1 MKNTKVIAAIAVFII
16 AALSVSLYSVTGE
29 GKQEKEKRI
38 IVGQPLSAVITSSES
53 GITLAVMIR
62 TGEECQLY
70 VAAYN
75 GWFTTQEDM
84 TKACCIIQGE
94 INDNSDEEKQVRLT
108 LNDSG
113 MIIGVTANN
122 VSHSWR

>member
-62 TGEECQLY
+62 TGEKCQLY
-70 VAAYN
+70 IAARHIL
-75 GWFTTQEDM
+75 FTSQEDI
-84 TKACCIIQGE
+84 TKACCIIQSE
-94 INDNSDEEKQVRLT
+94 INDNSDDEKEVRLV

>member
-70 VAAYN
+70 VAYN
-75 GWFTTQEDM
+75 GWFTTQEDL